1 MANDLVLP
9 VMSSASLSRR
19 DRQPHCVWPRFR
31 FSLNFRDIEK
41 MLAGRGIAVGYE
53 TVRRWCLK
61 FAGASAR
68 DDRSGRRVGPPGRAG
83 FTLVELLI
91 AIAIVAVLVAI
102 AVPSY
107 GNYRYRAQVAQAQS
121 DIRDLESV
129 IARYYGDNRL
139 FPDSLADIGKAGLL
153 DSWKHPYAYLRL
165 NPLEKKL
172 MGQVRKDKNLVPI
185 NSDYDL
191 YSIGRDGTS
200 QGPLTAEASR
210 DDIVRASNG
219 RFVGLASDY

>member
-1 MANDLVLP
+1 MANDPVLA
-9 VMSSASLSRR
+9 VASSASLFRR
-19 DRQPHCVWPRFR
+19 DHQPHCVWPCFR
-31 FSLNFRDIEK
+31 FCLSFRDIDE
-41 MLAGRGIAVGYE
+41 MVARRGITVGCE
-53 TVRRWCLK
+53 TARQWCLK

-68 DDRSGRRVGPPGRAG
+68 DDRSGRRVGAPGRPG

-139 FPDSLADIGKAGLL
+139 LPDSLADIGKAGLL

-191 YSIGRDGTS
+191 YSMGRDGTS
-200 QGPLTAEASR
+200 QAPLTAAPSR